1 ERAEVAGDRGQRLVR
16 ALVDEVVP
24 ADHGA
29 DDAAGL
35 AEQRLERAPGAD
47 GALAR
52 GHALVGA
59 LLAPDAGEEL
69 IDVVGHAERGRHA
82 RLLIG
87 SRGGAIVRSTAG
99 FAVSCY
105 PMSDATS
112 EQRGSPS
119 GDDPEIESKVAA
131 VLDGLG
137 VPYEVVR
144 IDPAFADTAAFCE

>member
-1 ERAEVAGDRGQRLVR
+1 MHRGDRGEPRLARGAADEPARQTVAAGAERGAGDDDVRRERAEVAGDRGQRLVR

-69 IDVVGHAERGRHA
+69 IDVV
-82 RLLIG
+82 
-87 SRGGAIVRSTAG
+87 
-99 FAVSCY
+99 
-105 PMSDATS
+105 
-112 EQRGSPS
+112 
-119 GDDPEIESKVAA
+119 
-131 VLDGLG
+131 
-137 VPYEVVR
+137 
-144 IDPAFADTAAFCE
+144 